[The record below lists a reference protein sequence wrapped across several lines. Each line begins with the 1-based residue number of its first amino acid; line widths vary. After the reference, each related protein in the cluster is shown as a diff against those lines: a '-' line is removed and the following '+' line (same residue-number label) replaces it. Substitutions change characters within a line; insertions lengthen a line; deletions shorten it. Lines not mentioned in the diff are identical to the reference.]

1 MSTQSAHQTGL
12 AIGVVG
18 LLASAGLVGWA
29 MATGWQTASPPAVTL
44 TAFDPAGSDASAA
57 ASSDAAAVLDIALP
71 AGSPPID
78 RILAD
83 AAAEA
88 SRIGDELDNR
98 PDRVRPR
105 ITLSSDALDSGNDP
119 SLRWSIYFP
128 EGITTEEYAELLDQF
143 RIELGVLQPGGSV
156 VYASQ
161 LSDDVPMTRTG
172 AAGDEGRLYLSWTRG
187 DLADA
192 DRTLLIKADIDPGS
206 LPVLH
211 FLPAELEVTLAS
223 VERESG
229 GLRPAQIARTQFGLR
244 RVNGTW
250 QFFVLEQTPLR

>member
-1 MSTQSAHQTGL
+1 MSTQSANQTGL
-12 AIGVVG
+12 AIALVG

-29 MATGWQTASPPAVTL
+29 MAIGWESASPPGVTL
-44 TAFDPAGSDASAA
+44 TAFGTTGGDANAA
-57 ASSDAAAVLDIALP
+57 ASSEAAAVLDIDLP
-71 AGSPPID
+71 AGSPSID

-105 ITLSSDALDSGNDP
+105 ITLSGDALSSGDDP

-143 RIELGVLQPGGSV
+143 GIELGVLQPGGQV
-156 VYASQ
+156 LYASQ
-161 LSDDVPMTRTG
+161 LNEDVPATRTG
-172 AAGDEGRLYLSWTRG
+172 AAGDEGRMYLSWTRG

-192 DRTLLIKADIDPGS
+192 DRTLLIKADIDPGT

-211 FLPAELEVTLAS
+211 FLPAELEVTLSS

-229 GLRPAQIARTQFGLR
+229 GLRSAQIARTQFGLR